1 MARDA
6 ASSSASGNVTRP
18 GPLYTD
24 GPFSGDER
32 ASGATPSNWLRSTFG
47 RRSPMRWKLLR
58 RRLSISAPRVM
69 IRSHLPWP
77 LRWAAAA
84 VMLGFSAAIALWAFE
99 FGREIAGLDRG
110 AKEELSRLR
119 AEVTRL
125 SGENDQAKSLSNTA
139 ESLLRTERAAQDRLA
154 QQVRQLEAERQR
166 LRQDLGFFE
175 RLLPAEG
182 EGLQVRG
189 LMAEPTDG
197 GQFRYQ
203 MLVMQHGRHVA
214 EFSGR
219 YDLLLT
225 GQFDG
230 KPWQLALPGGAK
242 PLAFKQYTRVEGLV
256 ETPPGAIVKSVQA
269 RVIDAKGAVRATQTV
284 KL

>member
-24 GPFSGDER
+24 GSESGVRER
-32 ASGATPSNWLRSTFG
+32 GLGSAIG
-47 RRSPMRWKLLR
+47 RKSPMRWKLLR

-99 FGREIAGLDRG
+99 FGREIAGLDSG
-110 AKEELSRLR
+110 AKQELARLR
-119 AEVTRL
+119 AEIGRL
-125 SGENDQAKSLSNTA
+125 SGENEKALSLSNTA
-139 ESLLRTERAAQDRLA
+139 ESLLRTERAAQERLA

-175 RLLPAEG
+175 RLMPAEG
-182 EGLQVRG
+182 EGVQVRG
-189 LMAEPTDG
+189 LMAEPGDQ
-197 GQFRYQ
+197 GQLRFQ
-203 MLVMQHGRHVA
+203 MLVMQHGRNVA
-214 EFSGR
+214 EFNGR

-225 GQFDG
+225 GQNDG
-230 KPWQLALPGGAK
+230 KPWTLALPGGAR
-242 PLAFKQYTRVEGLV
+242 PLTLKQYARVEGMV
-256 ETPPGAIVKSVQA
+256 EHPPGAVIKSVQA
-269 RVIDAKGAVRATQTV
+269 RVIDAKGAVRATQTL